1 MAALFTGARKW
12 EQCTGRRNLSRWIEK
27 QSMVYTDHGIVFSL
41 KEEGHPSVCSN
52 ADELCGHG
60 TNGRSQSQRDRVG
73 FHSREVPKGV
83 KLTGTESSIV
93 TTRGWGRGVESLF
106 LMRAEFQFGKLRKFW
121 KQMVG
126 RVVQQS
132 HGLGVPEPG
141 T

>member
-1 MAALFTGARKW
+1 
-12 EQCTGRRNLSRWIEK
+12 
-27 QSMVYTDHGIVFSL
+27 MVYTDHGIVFSRRA
-41 KEEGHPSVCSN
+41 EGHPSVCSS
-52 ADELCGHG
+52 AGEPRGHG
-60 TNGRSQSQRDRVG
+60 TNGRSQSRRDRVG

-93 TTRGWGRGVESLF
+93 ATRGWGRGVESSCF
-106 LMRAEFQFGKLRKFW
+106 MRAEFQFGKLRKFW

-126 RVVQQS
+126 RVVQQC